1 MGSIA
6 FLFGTLTKLRPR
18 LSVSALLDFGRQF
31 GLETV
36 AAGLLERLA
45 AGHGLLTSSVCL
57 FARRSVRS
65 WPLQCP
71 PL

>member
-18 LSVSALLDFGRQF
+18 LSVSSALLDFGRQF

-45 AGHGLLTSSVCL
+45 AGHGLLL
-57 FARRSVRS
+57 PMLG
-65 WPLQCP
+65 PLYP
-71 PL
+71 GGR